1 MSDLY
6 VLEAGLVSVRHFQL
20 LLQRLNQ
27 LSKTRAVLQFK
38 LYFYCT
44 WRCHSSYSRK
54 WFIVLCTESRH
65 CCSTGVKLDC
75 LIYCFAFL
83 LFLMQSCSFSVELWM
98 RVVKT
103 IATNAKFVLEMCLQD
118 EYELICSQF
127 LIRRTLVL
135 SSACSMLSFSTNT
148 AAQSQFSPHSPYI
161 CGYIFQEVQ
170 KWQSLVCTYRGSRD
184 TIQV

>member
-1 MSDLY
+1 MLDFY
-6 VLEAGLVSVRHFQL
+6 VLEAGLVSVQHFQL
-20 LLQRLNQ
+20 LLLHLNQ

-38 LYFYCT
+38 LYFYCAL
-44 WRCHSSYSRK
+44 RCHSRYSRK
-54 WFIVLCTESRH
+54 WFIVLCMESCH

-75 LIYCFAFL
+75 LIYRFAFL
-83 LFLMQSCSFSVELWM
+83 LFLMQSCSFTVELWM

-103 IATNAKFVLEMCLQD
+103 IATKSKFVLEMCFREED
-118 EYELICSQF
+118 ELICSQF

-148 AAQSQFSPHSPYI
+148 AAQSQFSPHNPYI
-161 CGYIFQEVQ
+161 CGYTFQEVQ